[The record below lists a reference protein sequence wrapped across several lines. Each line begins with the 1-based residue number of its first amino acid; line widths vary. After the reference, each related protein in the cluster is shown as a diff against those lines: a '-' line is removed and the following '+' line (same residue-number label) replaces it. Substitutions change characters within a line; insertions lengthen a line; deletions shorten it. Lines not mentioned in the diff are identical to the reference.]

1 VKEREKDMNKYFLPV
16 AATAVAGVVLLG
28 ACNDGGAKP
37 AAQLKGSV
45 VGKHIEKCDIEMM
58 AFEAGSGGGKGGS
71 RKAPSN
77 SGTSNNTPKA
87 PPVDMTKPTKV
98 PTPTLVP
105 PTSYPPQ
112 KSGSTGGKGKSCK
125 MEHELEINTGEGV
138 FEEDV
143 TAEVYGLCDEGE
155 KYPACREG
163 K

>member
-37 AAQLKGSV
+37 ASQLKGPV
-45 VGKHIEKCDIEMM
+45 VGKHVEKCDIEMT

-87 PPVDMTKPTKV
+87 PPVDMTKPTKAPSTKA
-98 PTPTLVP
+98 PTGNTGG
-105 PTSYPPQ
+105 
-112 KSGSTGGKGKSCK
+112 GSTGGKGKSCK
-125 MEHELEINTGEGV
+125 TEHELEINTGEGV

>member
-87 PPVDMTKPTKV
+87 PPVDMTKPTKAPSTKA
-98 PTPTLVP
+98 PTGNTGG
-105 PTSYPPQ
+105 
-112 KSGSTGGKGKSCK
+112 GSTGGKGKSCK
-125 MEHELEINTGEGV
+125 TEHELEINTGEGV

>member
-1 VKEREKDMNKYFLPV
+1 MNKYFLPV
-16 AATAVAGVVLLG
+16 AATTVAGVVLLG

-37 AAQLKGSV
+37 ASQVKGPV

-71 RKAPSN
+71 RKSTGNSGSSNDAPS
-77 SGTSNNTPKA
+77 
-87 PPVDMTKPTKV
+87 VDMTKPSK
-98 PTPTLVP
+98 TPSAKP
-105 PTSYPPQ
+105 S
-112 KSGSTGGKGKSCK
+112 KGGSGGGSTGGKDKSCK
-125 MEHELEINTGEGV
+125 TEHELEINTGEGV

-143 TAEVYGLCDEGE
+143 TAEVYGLCDKGE

>member
-1 VKEREKDMNKYFLPV
+1 MNKYFLPV
-16 AATAVAGVVLLG
+16 AATTVAGVVLLG

-37 AAQLKGSV
+37 ASQVKGPV

-71 RKAPSN
+71 RKSTGNSGSSNDAPS
-77 SGTSNNTPKA
+77 
-87 PPVDMTKPTKV
+87 VDTTKPSK
-98 PTPTLVP
+98 TPTLVP

-112 KSGSTGGKGKSCK
+112 KSGSSGGKGKSCK
-125 MEHELEINTGEGV
+125 TEHELEINTGEGV

-143 TAEVYGLCDEGE
+143 TAEVYGLCDKGE